1 MAFVAPIGPYGV
13 LDESEVERRSDIH
26 FRMGEFDTVRITQV
40 LQKPFFLPQERSCDS
55 LSLSDRVPC
64 WGQACVWL
72 RFESP

>member
-40 LQKPFFLPQERSCDS
+40 LQRPYFATGEVL
-55 LSLSDRVPC
+55 
-64 WGQACVWL
+64 
-72 RFESP
+72 